1 MGHIELD
8 IGWDAMDR
16 SERIERRLKLH
27 DLRVLI
33 AVVEQGSMGKAA
45 EQLDTSQPAISR
57 AIGDLERSLGV
68 RLLDRGSRGIVPT
81 PHGLALIKR
90 SVAVFDE
97 LSLGVKELEFLSNP
111 TAGEVRIAA
120 PVGLAAGFVATAIDR
135 VTRRHPR
142 VVCHLMVG
150 ETGVISR
157 ALEARDVDMA
167 ITRFVVPITDNME
180 AEALYE
186 DPLCVVAATKNPW
199 SRRRR
204 VRLADLMNEP
214 WTLPPTDTPYGATF
228 ADAFRAFGLDLPRAS
243 VVTSTDIPRIA
254 LVAKG
259 RFLTIVTET
268 SLRFVGRDMAIQA
281 LPIDLPGALRPIGI
295 VTLKNR
301 TLTPVARLFIDCARE
316 VAKPSTSKSL
326 SARRQVHEM

>member
-1 MGHIELD
+1 MQ
-8 IGWDAMDR
+8 WMDK

-27 DLRVLI
+27 DLRVLM
-33 AVVEQGSMGKAA
+33 AVVEQGSMGRAA
-45 EQLDTSQPAISR
+45 EHLATSQPAVSR
-57 AIGDLERSLGV
+57 VIGDLEHSLGV

-97 LSLGVKELEFLSNP
+97 LRLGVKELEFLSDP
-111 TAGEVRIAA
+111 TTGEVRIAA
-120 PVGLAAGFVATAIDR
+120 PVVVAAGFVAAAIDR

-150 ETGVISR
+150 ELATITR
-157 ALEARDVDMA
+157 ALEARDVDMVIA
-167 ITRFVVPITDNME
+167 RIVAPIADDLE
-180 AEALYE
+180 AEPLYE
-186 DPLCVVAATKNPW
+186 EPLCVVAAATNPW

-214 WTLPPTDTPYGATF
+214 WTLPPTETPYGATF
-228 ADAFRAFGLDLPRAS
+228 PAAFQALGLDLPRAS
-243 VVTSTDIPRIA
+243 VVVTSSDIARLG

-268 SLRFVGRDMAIQA
+268 SLKFVGRDMAIQR
-281 LPIDLPGALRPIGI
+281 LPIDLPGTLRPLGI

-301 TLTPVARLFIDCARE
+301 TLTPVARLFIDCVRE
-316 VAKPSTSKSL
+316 VAKRPAGKSL
-326 SARRQVHEM
+326 SARRHQVQKM